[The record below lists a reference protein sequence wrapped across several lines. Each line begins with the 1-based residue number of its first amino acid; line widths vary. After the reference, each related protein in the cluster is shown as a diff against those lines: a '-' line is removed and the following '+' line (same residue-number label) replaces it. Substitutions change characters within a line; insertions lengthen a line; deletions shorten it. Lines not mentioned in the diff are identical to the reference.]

1 MYLDICL
8 KTSQLLII
16 IILIITLL
24 SDKSYYINIIRSY
37 KIITFLNIFAEFTE
51 FTELKIKKQVAII
64 HT

>member
-1 MYLDICL
+1 MYLDIRFSIIL
-8 KTSQLLII
+8 I

-37 KIITFLNIFAEFTE
+37 KIITFLNIFAEFIE

>member
-1 MYLDICL
+1 MYFDICL
-8 KTSQLLII
+8 KTSQLLVI

-24 SDKSYYINIIRSY
+24 SDKSCYINIIRSY
-37 KIITFLNIFAEFTE
+37 KIITFLNIFAELTE